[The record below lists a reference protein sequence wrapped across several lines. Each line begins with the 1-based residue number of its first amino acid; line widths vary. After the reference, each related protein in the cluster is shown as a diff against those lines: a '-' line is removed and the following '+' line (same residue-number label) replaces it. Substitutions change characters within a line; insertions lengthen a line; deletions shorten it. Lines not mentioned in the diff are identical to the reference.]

1 MSFEETTKIVMDAA
15 RFGEV
20 DPVNGVSANIMMGQ
34 PFRGGTAF
42 SQILLDD
49 VMLVKLSKGLEPYEV
64 EDDNESVNSMDDTYI
79 DAEAPCS
86 TAQFQVNMIMPPT
99 TKSLVEDDIEL
110 ITLDDTA

>member
-1 MSFEETTKIVMDAA
+1 MDAA

-49 VMLVKLSKGLEPYEV
+49 VMLMKLSKGLGPYEA
-64 EDDNESVNSMDDTYI
+64 EEDNESVTYEEDVNI

-86 TAQFQVNMIMPPT
+86 TAQFQVNMIIPPT
-99 TKSLVEDDIEL
+99 TKTLIEDDIEL
-110 ITLDDTA
+110 VSLDDTA